1 MMEVSPYKRL
11 AERLDALPNGFPPT
25 EDGVELQLLEKIFT
39 PEEAALTAE
48 LRITQETPE
57 RIAGRID
64 GDTEVLSKQLKGMAR
79 KGLITAGRT
88 EEGLVYGLMPFV
100 IGIYEMQVG
109 NLDAEFAR
117 LFEEYY
123 MKVFGQAL
131 GVKPSYHRV
140 IPVYETVRNDMEV
153 QPFESAA
160 GIVNEAEA
168 WGVLDCICR
177 KQKELIGDPCD
188 HPVDVCMTFS
198 KKPGAF
204 DNNPVITAVSREES
218 MAALR
223 RAADAGL
230 VHSVS
235 NKLRDMSYI
244 CNCCT
249 CSCGILR
256 GIADLGVAN
265 AIAWSGF
272 VNQVDE
278 ELCVACDLCI
288 EYCQFDALSLDD
300 VVQVDHMRC
309 VGCGVCVPFCPEEA
323 LSLVRRPVDEV
334 EPIPA
339 SMDDWL
345 SARAAERGL
354 DMEEVL

>member
-131 GVKPSYHRV
+131 GVKPSY
-140 IPVYETVRNDMEV
+140 IGSNMLL
-153 QPFESAA
+153 AA
-160 GIVNEAEA
+160 V
-168 WGVLDCICR
+168 
-177 KQKELIGDPCD
+177 
-188 HPVDVCMTFS
+188 
-198 KKPGAF
+198 
-204 DNNPVITAVSREES
+204 
-218 MAALR
+218 
-223 RAADAGL
+223 
-230 VHSVS
+230 
-235 NKLRDMSYI
+235 
-244 CNCCT
+244 
-249 CSCGILR
+249 
-256 GIADLGVAN
+256 
-265 AIAWSGF
+265 
-272 VNQVDE
+272 
-278 ELCVACDLCI
+278 
-288 EYCQFDALSLDD
+288 LSLTKY
-300 VVQVDHMRC
+300 
-309 VGCGVCVPFCPEEA
+309 G
-323 LSLVRRPVDEV
+323 LSSRPRKISGIRDRYS
-334 EPIPA
+334 P
-339 SMDDWL
+339 L
-345 SARAAERGL
+345 
-354 DMEEVL
+354 